1 MSVSSKN
8 SKTAAKRGSS
18 KPAAKSTR
26 TTKSGE
32 ELVPK
37 KLHIVM
43 ENNRNQLL
51 GGLAIRIVIAGLC
64 LVKLGTIGQ
73 IIGAAVALSAIFK
86 VLKVYQTVVNQPG
99 TFQVSDSEIVVP
111 TGLCSGQSLS
121 LKDTQLQHA
130 FFIRKAVPW
139 TQAGPILVIEAEDKA
154 YSFPRDWFAS
164 DSDQLRVA
172 RALHQRIASASV
184 S

>member
-8 SKTAAKRGSS
+8 SKAAVKRGSS
-18 KPAAKSTR
+18 KTPPQSAAPTNAA
-26 TTKSGE
+26 E

-43 ENNRNQLL
+43 ENNRSQLL
-51 GGLAIRIVIAGLC
+51 GGLAIRLVIAGLC

-73 IIGAAVALSAIFK
+73 IIGLAVAVSAVFK
-86 VLKVYQTVVNQPG
+86 ALRVYRTFVNKPG
-99 TFQVSDSEIVVP
+99 TFRVSESEIIVP
-111 TGLCSGQSLS
+111 TGLCSGQTLS
-121 LKDTQLQHA
+121 LEGKQLQHA
-130 FFIRKAVPW
+130 FFIRNAVPW
-139 TQAGPILVIEAEDKA
+139 TQAGPILVIEADDEA

-172 RALHQRIASASV
+172 RALHQRITNASAS
-184 S
+184 